1 MTSEGQTLIQCV
13 REILSSPETSCSL
26 PPGLGPGQF
35 RRHTDHGRSTQG
47 RQPELAYA
55 SPGPPADMAVRR
67 KRKKGEI
74 KKRENR
80 TERKKG
86 EFELDPMEGVG
97 EGYQQGH

>member
-1 MTSEGQTLIQCV
+1 M
-13 REILSSPETSCSL
+13 

-67 KRKKGEI
+67 KREKGEI
-74 KKRENR
+74 KEKTGQSARRENLSWTIWKEWER
-80 TERKKG
+80 ATNKDTEEAPKPY
-86 EFELDPMEGVG
+86 LT
-97 EGYQQGH
+97 HSI